1 LNSRFLKRLLT
12 GGEED
17 FERVSVLKEDTT
29 STACELT
36 MLILSIS
43 VAFSA
48 TSLTVASL
56 MTKSWHQRWPIHSC
70 SFYKVVQYQIWG
82 VVVDFRVHLVA
93 VNFCLQQ

>member
-1 LNSRFLKRLLT
+1 VARKTSSVC
-12 GGEED
+12 
-17 FERVSVLKEDTT
+17 RVSVLKEDIS

-43 VAFSA
+43 VTFNV

-56 MTKSWHQRWPIHSC
+56 ISKSCQQHWPMHSC
-70 SFYKVVQYQIWG
+70 SFYKVVHLQIWG
-82 VVVDFRVHLVA
+82 LVVDFSVHLVA

>member
-1 LNSRFLKRLLT
+1 MARKTSSVC
-12 GGEED
+12 
-17 FERVSVLKEDTT
+17 RVSVLKEDIS

-43 VAFSA
+43 VTFNV

-56 MTKSWHQRWPIHSC
+56 ISKSCQQHWPMHSC
-70 SFYKVVQYQIWG
+70 SFYKVVHLQIWG
-82 VVVDFRVHLVA
+82 LVVDFSVHLVA